1 MPLSSTNLN
10 QKKYLTGWQKKSTY
24 VTINLLRKEQKNHHR
39 KNENTVNN
47 IENTADNANS
57 VNNAHSLSRYENVS
71 TATHN
76 IAAIASCE
84 YNNMEDAIPVKFSA
98 TNLPAIV
105 DEIVGNFNDDVD
117 EVAQKFKVIY
127 ANSKDNDRMIELRI
141 IGKHQRAIC
150 ATRIPTPTQR
160 ATISIKRE
168 PTM

>member
-1 MPLSSTNLN
+1 MAE
-10 QKKYLTGWQKKSTY
+10 K
-24 VTINLLRKEQKNHHR
+24 INLCYNQLIKKEQKNHHR

-105 DEIVGNFNDDVD
+105 DEIVGDFNDDVD
-117 EVAQKFKVIY
+117 EVAQEFKVIY

-141 IGKHQRAIC
+141 IGKHHARFVPPEYDSHPARDYINKKGTYNVVIDLF
-150 ATRIPTPTQR
+150 A
-160 ATISIKRE
+160 E
-168 PTM
+168 MH